1 MDVMSQDEVVELRR
15 RSTRIRLRD
24 LRMVYEAGLGHIGG
38 EFSAID
44 ILTTLYFGVL
54 RIDPRRPQDPDRDRF
69 VLSKGHSAA
78 ALYVTLAEAGF
89 FDPDELSTFQA
100 PLSRLGGHPD
110 RTKLP
115 GVETNT
121 GPLGHGLP
129 VAVGI
134 ALSAKL
140 DRADRRTFVLTG
152 DGELQEGSMWE
163 AAMAAGHFGLDGLT
177 VIVDRNGLQQ
187 GDRTESTMRLE
198 PLADK
203 WRAFGWHVREVD
215 GHDHA
220 QLLATLR
227 STPFEPG
234 RPSCVI
240 ARTHKGHGVS
250 FISDQ
255 VAWHHHVP
263 TPDEYQRAVAELQ
276 AQLDQLPVGPA

>member
-1 MDVMSQDEVVELRR
+1 MAVARDELLELRR
-15 RSTRIRLRD
+15 RATRIRLRD
-24 LRMVYEAGLGHIGG
+24 LRMVYEAGQGHLGG

-54 RIDPRRPQDPDRDRF
+54 RVDPRRPDDPERDRF
-69 VLSKGHSAA
+69 VLSKGHAA
-78 ALYVTLAEAGF
+78 GALYVTLAEAGF
-89 FDPDELSTFQA
+89 FDPAELSTFEA
-100 PLSRLGGHPD
+100 PLSRLSGHPD
-110 RTKLP
+110 RTKVP

-134 ALSAKL
+134 AIAAKL
-140 DRADRRTFVLTG
+140 DGSDRRTFVLTG

-163 AAMAAGHFGLDGLT
+163 AAMAAAHHGLDGLT

-203 WRAFGWHVREVD
+203 WRAFGWSVREVD

-227 STPFEPG
+227 AQPSEAHQ
-234 RPSCVI
+234 PSCVI
-240 ARTHKGHGVS
+240 AHTHKGHPVS

-255 VAWHHHVP
+255 VGWHHHVP
-263 TPDEYQRAVAELQ
+263 TADEYQRADAELR
-276 AQLDQLPVGPA
+276 AELARLEAAAA

>member
-1 MDVMSQDEVVELRR
+1 MDTLTVADASDLRR
-15 RSTRIRLRD
+15 RATRIRMRD
-24 LRMVYEAGLGHIGG
+24 LRMVYEAGLGHLGG

-54 RIDPRRPQDPDRDRF
+54 RHDPQRPDDPERDRF

-78 ALYVTLAEAGF
+78 ALYTTLAEAGY
-89 FDPDELSTFQA
+89 FDPAELSTFMA
-100 PLSRLGGHPD
+100 PLSRLNGHPD
-110 RTKLP
+110 RNKVP

-121 GPLGHGLP
+121 GPLGHGFP

-134 ALSAKL
+134 ALAGKMDGS
-140 DRADRRTFVLTG
+140 DRRTYVLTG

-163 AAMAAGHFGLDGLT
+163 AAMAASHYELDRLT

-187 GDRTESTMRLE
+187 GDRTESTIRLE

-203 WRAFGWHVREVD
+203 WRAFGWSVREVD

-220 QLLATLR
+220 RLLDVLR
-227 STPFEPG
+227 ATPFEPG

-240 ARTHKGHGVS
+240 AHTHKGHGVS
-250 FISDQ
+250 FMSDQ

-263 TPDEYQRAVAELQ
+263 TDDEFQRATAELQ
-276 AQLDQLPVGPA
+276 AQLDRLEGTA